1 VHYLVMELAAGE
13 TLAERIGRGPLA
25 VEDAV
30 AIALQVSRALG
41 EAHERG
47 IVHRDL
53 KPGNVMVDAKQQVKV
68 LDFGLAKALDPVP
81 GTESRSQLDR
91 SPTLSYQATLAGT
104 LLGTA
109 AYMSPEQARGEPA
122 DRRSDVWS
130 FGVVLWEMLT
140 GRRLFEG
147 GSVSDT
153 LAGILRDEIDLQELP
168 ATCPPAL
175 ARVLRRCLERDPDRR
190 LHDIADAR
198 IVLQDLADGVEEIE
212 VPGGATEREGAAP
225 ARRGPLAIWLAATA
239 AVAILAGLIGY
250 QLRPG
255 NEAGPGPRRFSIQLG
270 PGQHL
275 SPGNNSGIAFHPDGR
290 SFVFTGVAAGQPVL
304 LHRSLGDAA
313 VRPIE
318 GTTEA
323 ETPFFSPDGQW
334 IGFTS
339 GGKLRKVPAEGGRP
353 FDLADSRGTG
363 GAAWLLDDTLV
374 FAPMYSDG
382 LFRVSA
388 AGGPAERLTTPNR
401 EDGELGHWWP
411 VALPSGDASPR
422 YVVFTAFRTPVDTSR
437 VGVLDLQSGEIR
449 WVVEGGFFGRYV
461 DTGHLV
467 YARGQR
473 LFAMPFD
480 PSRGVATGAAVPVL
494 DDVLTVQTGG
504 YALFGVSSEGTLA
517 YVSGSLG
524 NPASELVWID
534 REGDVRTAADERHR
548 YLSVGLSPD
557 GALAA
562 VTIQEESQDL
572 WVYSLER
579 ETLSRLTSG
588 PDTEFDP
595 VWSKDGDR
603 LFYVV
608 DSPPFQLFQIPLRT
622 PDAGEPIW
630 DETPEVDTKTIAVSP
645 DGTVL
650 AYNVSEAETGEN
662 IYTRQLDGSEPARP
676 FRVTRARESFPAFS
690 PDGRWIVYESDE
702 TGRPE
707 VYVDA
712 FPGPGERFQISGD
725 GGKEPQWA
733 AGSGEIFFRHGNEM
747 RVVAARLDDGF
758 AFDAITT
765 AFVEPFV
772 SGTSN
777 DVRTWQVTPDGRRVL
792 AIRIP
797 ETLVPRTIEI
807 VTDWTAGLA
816 RQVGNGGG

>member
-30 AIALQVSRALG
+30 SIALQISHALG
-41 EAHERG
+41 AAHERG

-53 KPGNVMVDAKQQVKV
+53 KPGNVVVDAKQQVKV
-68 LDFGLAKALDPVP
+68 LDFGLAKALDPAP

-168 ATCPPAL
+168 ESCPPAL
-175 ARVLRRCLERDPDRR
+175 ARVLRRCLERDPERR

-239 AVAILAGLIGY
+239 AVTIVAGLIGY

-255 NEAGPGPRRFSIQLG
+255 DEAGPGPWSFSIQLG

-275 SPGNNSGIAFHPDGR
+275 SPGNNSGIAFHPDGK
-290 SFVFTGVAAGQPVL
+290 SLVFTGVVAGQPVL

-318 GTTEA
+318 GTAEA
-323 ETPFFSPDGQW
+323 QGPFFSPDGRW

-339 GGKLRKVPAEGGRP
+339 GGKLRRVATEGGRP
-353 FDLADSRGTG
+353 FDLADSRGAG
-363 GAAWLLDDTLV
+363 GATWLPDDTLV
-374 FAPMYSDG
+374 FAPIYSDG
-382 LFRVSA
+382 LFRVAA
-388 AGGPAERLTTPNR
+388 AGGPVERLTTPNR

-411 VALPSGDASPR
+411 VGLPSGDESPR

-437 VGVLDLQSGEIR
+437 VGVLDLRSGAIR

-467 YARGQR
+467 FARGQR
-473 LFAMPFD
+473 LFAMAFD
-480 PSRGVATGAAVPVL
+480 PARGVATGAAVPVL

-504 YALFGVSSEGTLA
+504 YALFDVSSEGTLA
-517 YVSGSLG
+517 YVSESLG
-524 NPASELVWID
+524 NPASELIWID
-534 REGDVRTAADERHR
+534 RNGDLRPAADERHR
-548 YLSVGLSPD
+548 YLSVSLSPD

-579 ETLSRLTSG
+579 GTLSRLTSG

>member
-1 VHYLVMELAAGE
+1 
-13 TLAERIGRGPLA
+13 
-25 VEDAV
+25 
-30 AIALQVSRALG
+30 
-41 EAHERG
+41 
-47 IVHRDL
+47 
-53 KPGNVMVDAKQQVKV
+53 
-68 LDFGLAKALDPVP
+68 
-81 GTESRSQLDR
+81 
-91 SPTLSYQATLAGT
+91 
-104 LLGTA
+104 
-109 AYMSPEQARGEPA
+109 
-122 DRRSDVWS
+122 
-130 FGVVLWEMLT
+130 
-140 GRRLFEG
+140 
-147 GSVSDT
+147 
-153 LAGILRDEIDLQELP
+153 
-168 ATCPPAL
+168 
-175 ARVLRRCLERDPDRR
+175 
-190 LHDIADAR
+190 
-198 IVLQDLADGVEEIE
+198 
-212 VPGGATEREGAAP
+212 
-225 ARRGPLAIWLAATA
+225 
-239 AVAILAGLIGY
+239 
-250 QLRPG
+250 
-255 NEAGPGPRRFSIQLG
+255 
-270 PGQHL
+270 
-275 SPGNNSGIAFHPDGR
+275 
-290 SFVFTGVAAGQPVL
+290 
-304 LHRSLGDAA
+304 
-313 VRPIE
+313 
-318 GTTEA
+318 
-323 ETPFFSPDGQW
+323 
-334 IGFTS
+334 
-339 GGKLRKVPAEGGRP
+339 
-353 FDLADSRGTG
+353 
-363 GAAWLLDDTLV
+363 
-374 FAPMYSDG
+374 
-382 LFRVSA
+382 
-388 AGGPAERLTTPNR
+388 
-401 EDGELGHWWP
+401 
-411 VALPSGDASPR
+411 
-422 YVVFTAFRTPVDTSR
+422 
-437 VGVLDLQSGEIR
+437 
-449 WVVEGGFFGRYV
+449 VVEGGFFGRYV

-467 YARGQR
+467 FARGQR
-473 LFAMPFD
+473 LFAMAFD
-480 PSRGVATGAAVPVL
+480 PARGVATGAAVPVL

-504 YALFGVSSEGTLA
+504 YALFDVSSEGTLA
-517 YVSGSLG
+517 YVSESLG
-524 NPASELVWID
+524 NPASELIWID
-534 REGDVRTAADERHR
+534 RNGDLRPAADERHR
-548 YLSVGLSPD
+548 YLSVSLSPD